1 MSRLVIASIFKA
13 GGRCLTALLCLLPL
27 LALAQQLAP
36 VELATVERRDIV
48 ETLRLSASLSS
59 PRSARLSPDVEGRL
73 VQLKVDVG
81 TRVKSGDLLFKLDDE
96 LARLELAQAMAFEQ
110 EAQAELKNAR
120 RRVVEVRELVSKKTF
135 PESEARN
142 LEAQVERL
150 EAILER
156 RHAERDYAAATLA
169 RHSHRAPFGGVIAER
184 AADLGE
190 RVDTDS
196 NVLLLVATDLL
207 QLDLRVPQQYF
218 RRVAVGTPVRIG
230 VDALPGQIIE
240 ASIARVVPVSDSEA
254 RTFIAR
260 ADINNSAGLLAPGMS
275 VSAQL
280 RIGTAREA
288 EVIPRDALIR
298 YPDGRTTVWVAEND
312 DERYIVQERLLQ
324 TGLSFDGV
332 IEVLKGLEAG
342 ERVVIRGNESLRQ
355 GQQVRIRE

>member
-1 MSRLVIASIFKA
+1 MNRLVIASIFKP
-13 GGRCLTALLCLLPL
+13 GGRSLLTLLCLLPL
-27 LALAQQLAP
+27 PALAQVPP

-59 PRSARLSPDVEGRL
+59 PLSARLSSDVEGRL
-73 VQLKVDVG
+73 VQLEVDVG
-81 TRVKSGDLLFKLDDE
+81 ARVKAGDLLFKLDDE
-96 LARLELAQAMAFEQ
+96 LARLELAQAIAFEQ
-110 EAQAELKNAR
+110 EAQVELENAR

-142 LEAQVERL
+142 LEAQVERFA
-150 EAILER
+150 AILER
-156 RHAERDYAAATLA
+156 RRAERAYAAAILA
-169 RHSHRAPFGGVIAER
+169 HHSLRAPFSGVIAER
-184 AADLGE
+184 NADLGE

-218 RRVAVGTPVRIG
+218 RRVEAGTAVRIG
-230 VDALPGQIIE
+230 VDALPGEIID
-240 ASIARVVPVSDSEA
+240 ARITRVVPVSDAEA

-260 ADINNSAGLLAPGMS
+260 AEIDNSAGLLAPGMS
-275 VSAQL
+275 VSADL

-298 YPDGRTTVWVAEND
+298 YPDGRSTVWVAANVD
-312 DERYIVQERLLQ
+312 GRYSVQERLLQ

-332 IEVLKGLEAG
+332 VEVLQGLEAG
-342 ERVVIRGNESLRQ
+342 ERVVVRGNESLRQ
-355 GQQVRIRE
+355 GQQVRIQE